1 MFEQETESGG
11 RLAVRYPMPV
21 IHDEGD
27 SVVVV
32 VYLVNQRCQ
41 NVAGRIVAMLFEH
54 LSNDAARAGRIIR
67 IDSSRCAKNHTAL
80 LSSSSTVSQATA
92 TPSRMRSSRHWAAR
106 VLLP

>member
-1 MFEQETESGG
+1 VFEQETESGG

-41 NVAGRIVAMLFEH
+41 NVAGRVVAMLFEH
-54 LSNDAARAGRIIR
+54 LS
-67 IDSSRCAKNHTAL
+67 H
-80 LSSSSTVSQATA
+80 
-92 TPSRMRSSRHWAAR
+92 
-106 VLLP
+106 